1 MAQRPTSLVPV
12 VLAVSAVVILA
23 LAGCRGALTA
33 AEKAILKDSSTV
45 ALYAGYPLTLEE
57 FENRYARS
65 VGGRE
70 EAKEDSLDEYQDFL
84 ERYVNFR
91 LKVLAGDSAGYT
103 DDPSIL
109 EEINTY
115 RVSFARPY
123 LIDKEVMNPI
133 LRDFYQ
139 KRKELIEA
147 SHILL
152 RLALN
157 ASPQD
162 TLTTYLK
169 MSALRDSVQRGL
181 VDFGDL
187 AERHSEDQS
196 ARNPRAS
203 QGYRGRYGYFTAG
216 TMVEEFENAAY
227 RTQEGKISKIFRTQY
242 GYHIIYVHDRRE
254 AVAPIRISLIVIR
267 PKGNTAADSAEA
279 LQKIDSLKAQLD
291 QGARFATLAENHSE
305 ERNSGRKGGD
315 AGFLRFDNSRV
326 DPAFKEAAFAMDEL
340 NKVGFVQTANGF
352 QLFQITERREMG
364 TFEEE
369 YVSMKNTL
377 SKLPR
382 LRKAEQALA
391 KEARMRYPSTIDT
404 TALLDIFADVA
415 LNAMMPQ
422 VRAGSFSDSVKAIAV
437 ATLADST
444 YTFGQLTTLAK
455 DSAIL
460 FRNMLTEQEQ
470 VVEFANVFLDQM
482 AISHEATRLELRD
495 EEFGRI
501 MAEFH
506 DGLVLF
512 KLMEDSVWTAAAQD
526 SAGLALYY
534 DAHRDQY
541 QYPDRKRL
549 LELWSASDSL
559 LQATVE
565 RIDAGLSWSALQAEL
580 AQDTTDALRLDT
592 MLVAGP
598 TNSVYDQARDIVEG
612 AHTGYIAYRNGR
624 VVLFHNGTE
633 AARPKTLEEARA
645 ELINDYQSV
654 VEDRLIERL
663 RQMHRVHTFPE
674 RLIRAF
680 NEPSTDAPT
689 TDTSTE

>member
-1 MAQRPTSLVPV
+1 MAQRPTSLLPV

-33 AEKAILKDSSTV
+33 AEKATLKDPSTM

-57 FENRYARS
+57 FEDRYARS

-70 EAKEDSLDEYQDFL
+70 AAKEDSLGEYQDFL

-91 LKVLAGDSAGYT
+91 LKVLAADSAGYT

-133 LRDFYQ
+133 LTDFYQ
-139 KRKELIEA
+139 KRKEMIEA

-152 RLALN
+152 RLDTN

-162 TLTTYLK
+162 TLTVYLK

-181 VDFGDL
+181 ADFGDL
-187 AERHSEDQS
+187 AERHSEDPS

-216 TMVEEFENAAY
+216 TMVEEFENMAY
-227 RTQEGKISKIFRTQY
+227 RTQEGKVSKIFRTQY

-254 AVAPIRISLIVIR
+254 AVAPIRLSHIVIR

-291 QGARFATLAENHSE
+291 AGESFATLAENHSE
-305 ERNSGRKGGD
+305 ERNSGRNGGD
-315 AGFLRFDNSRV
+315 AGFLRFDNFRV
-326 DPAFKEAAFAMDEL
+326 DPAYREAVFAMDEL
-340 NKVGFVQTANGF
+340 NKVGFVQTANGYL
-352 QLFQITERREMG
+352 LFQITERREMG

-369 YVSMKNTL
+369 YASMKNTI

-382 LRKAEQALA
+382 LRKAEQALI

-404 TALLDIFADVA
+404 TALLDIFADVG
-415 LNAMMPQ
+415 LNAMMRQ
-422 VRAGSFSDSVKAIAV
+422 VRAGSFSDSVKAIPV
-437 ATLADST
+437 ATLDDST
-444 YTFGQLTTLAK
+444 YTFGQITTLAK
-455 DSAIL
+455 DPAIL
-460 FRNMLTEQEQ
+460 FRNMLTEEEQ
-470 VVEFANVFLDQM
+470 VVELANVFLDQM

-495 EEFGRI
+495 EEFKRI
-501 MAEFH
+501 MEEFH
-506 DGLVLF
+506 DGMVLF

-549 LELWSASDSL
+549 LDRRSLDERHRYRRPPSRSPRRAATVARAVRAVLAMSMSCSASARVSPSCRRWRRASS
-559 LQATVE
+559 AT
-565 RIDAGLSWSALQAEL
+565 AWWWPA
-580 AQDTTDALRLDT
+580 T
-592 MLVAGP
+592 
-598 TNSVYDQARDIVEG
+598 
-612 AHTGYIAYRNGR
+612 
-624 VVLFHNGTE
+624 
-633 AARPKTLEEARA
+633 
-645 ELINDYQSV
+645 
-654 VEDRLIERL
+654 
-663 RQMHRVHTFPE
+663 
-674 RLIRAF
+674 
-680 NEPSTDAPT
+680 PSSCT
-689 TDTSTE
+689 